1 MNAQRHDHRRR
12 LGAVVDQF
20 VPDAD
25 PHVVELVQLGQQNTP
40 AQLRRLMRGLEEPV
54 RVELARRR
62 PGPRRDGAADAAP
75 VDLISATV

>member
-1 MNAQRHDHRRR
+1 M
-12 LGAVVDQF
+12 
-20 VPDAD
+20 
-25 PHVVELVQLGQQNTP
+25 ELVQLGQQNTP

-62 PGPRRDGAADAAP
+62 PGPRRDGAADAAQ